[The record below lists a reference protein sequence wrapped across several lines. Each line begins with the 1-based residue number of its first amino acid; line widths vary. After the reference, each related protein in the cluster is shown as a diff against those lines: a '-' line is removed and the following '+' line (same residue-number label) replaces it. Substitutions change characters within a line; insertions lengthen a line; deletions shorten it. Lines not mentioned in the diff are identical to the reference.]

1 MQQPLDNGNIHM
13 RLDSSILLLQFFIV
27 ILQHTPAASAA
38 TRREHPTRCLEL
50 GARLSL
56 DKALLRLFEVDD
68 VPDGVK
74 VL

>member
-1 MQQPLDNGNIHM
+1 MQQPLDNGNVHM

-27 ILQHTPAASAA
+27 ILQHTPTASAA
-38 TRREHPTRCLEL
+38 TPREHPIRCLEL

-56 DKALLRLFEVDD
+56 DEALLRLVEVDD